1 MRLISSVPLQDGTE
15 SSAFTRIYGQAQ
27 GVLEQHSTQRRVL
40 AYRFAAIGDA
50 HRLFVSAQRRG
61 VLERTRLEKAIQ
73 EMIDEV
79 ITSYIEMAAAKKGRR
94 QRELRKATT
103 RPLRAADHEGHAGHT
118 PRLE

>member
-1 MRLISSVPLQDGTE
+1 M
-15 SSAFTRIYGQAQ
+15 
-27 GVLEQHSTQRRVL
+27 
-40 AYRFAAIGDA
+40 
-50 HRLFVSAQRRG
+50 
-61 VLERTRLEKAIQ
+61 LERTRLEKAIQ

-79 ITSYIEMAAAKKGRR
+79 ITSYIEMAAAEKGRR